1 MALGLP
7 EILVVFK
14 SLAVSAIARSARGI
28 VAILLLDDTEGG
40 EGLTIFKSLTDV
52 DHEHWSE
59 ESYQLFKLLFSGGPS
74 KVIALRQKTDE
85 KDVSAALKALKNVKW
100 NYFCFPKI
108 TPEDQVIVT
117 AWVKEQ
123 RDGAHKTFKA
133 VLPSAKANHEGII
146 NFTTDRIASDIT
158 GKTHS
163 SAEYCCRIAGVLAG
177 LPLSRSSTF
186 FTLSDVTSAAVPDDP
201 DERID
206 KGELIL
212 IYDDGEYKIG
222 RGVNSLTTFTESKPE
237 SKRFVK
243 VVEGM
248 DLYQDDIRESF
259 KKGYVG
265 KYVNDYDHKQMFVAA
280 VRAYQKE
287 LAGDVLDAGYENTA
301 QVSLDAQRQYLE
313 AKGIDTSK
321 MSETEVLKANTGTKV
336 FIESDI
342 RFVNTMEDLKL
353 VCTM

>member
-40 EGLTIFKSLTDV
+40 KDLNVFQSLVDV

-59 ESYQLFKLLFSGGPS
+59 ENFQFLKLLFSGGPA
-74 KVIALRQKTDE
+74 KVIAVRQKTE
-85 KDVSAALKALKNVKW
+85 GKNIGAALKILKNLKW

-108 TPEDQVIVT
+108 AQEDQVTVT

-123 RDGAHKTFKA
+123 RDENHKTFKA
-133 VLPSAKANHEGII
+133 VLSSEKADHEGII
-146 NFTTDRIASDIT
+146 NCTTEEIGSSIT

-163 SAEYCCRIAGVLAG
+163 AAEYCCRIAGVLAG

-186 FTLSDVTSAAVPDDP
+186 YVLSDITTAAVPDDP
-201 DERID
+201 DERIN
-206 KGELIL
+206 KGELVL
-212 IYDDGEYKIG
+212 IFDDGEYKIG

-237 SKRFVK
+237 SMRFVK

-259 KKGYVG
+259 KTSYVG
-265 KYVNDYDHKQMFVAA
+265 KCVNDYDHKQMFVAA
-280 VRAYQKE
+280 ARAYQRE
-287 LAGDVLDAGYENTA
+287 IQGEVLDAGHENAA
-301 QVSLDAQRQYLE
+301 QVSFGAQKQYLE
-313 AKGIDTSK
+313 SKGMDTSK
-321 MSETEVLKANTGTKV
+321 MSEAEILKANTGTKV
-336 FIESDI
+336 FIESDV